1 MDPKTDIPVGSAVR
15 FNEDGKKWWKSFRP
29 NMNTNLVMLVVQTYP
44 VRSRNETRRVM
55 VGFQVGLPRA
65 GLNRTFSVLHLE
77 YVT

>member
-15 FNEDGKKWWKSFRP
+15 FNEEGKRWWGGFRP
-29 NMNTNLVMLVVQTYP
+29 NMNTNLVMLVVHTYP
-44 VRSRNETRRVM
+44 VRSSDDARRVR

-77 YVT
+77 CVS